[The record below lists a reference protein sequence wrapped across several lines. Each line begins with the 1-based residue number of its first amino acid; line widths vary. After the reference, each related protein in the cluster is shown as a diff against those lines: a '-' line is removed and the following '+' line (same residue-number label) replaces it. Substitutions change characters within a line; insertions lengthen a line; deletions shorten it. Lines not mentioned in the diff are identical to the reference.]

1 MICFG
6 DVARQIIGKPVQQ
19 LLRTVTTGGPLPVDI
34 AKIISRRFTFAVTLT
49 QQSYY
54 RQDRTYQVTSVV
66 TAHGQHEPAP
76 PVAQH
81 GPPPSVDQRSATA
94 PTTSNIVHNTLTV
107 VPADEVVL
115 PSLSGTGGKNSL
127 ALLAST
133 PPLNVLVSDTPAAEP
148 QSKEESG
155 KDGRSSSRRKL
166 VFDGNDDKLGYTA
179 DELSD
184 EEEIEDAA
192 LSMGLDKAAVS
203 CPGDVPPGGKVG
215 EKKRSRAGHG
225 AA

>member
-19 LLRTVTTGGPLPVDI
+19 LLRIVTTGGPLPVDI

-115 PSLSGTGGKNSL
+115 PSLSGTGGENSL
-127 ALLAST
+127 ALLASVSYLL
-133 PPLNVLVSDTPAAEP
+133 PLALLWLVSIGLCSYMSD
-148 QSKEESG
+148 QSSICLFCSPDSTSE
-155 KDGRSSSRRKL
+155 
-166 VFDGNDDKLGYTA
+166 
-179 DELSD
+179 
-184 EEEIEDAA
+184 
-192 LSMGLDKAAVS
+192 
-203 CPGDVPPGGKVG
+203 CPC
-215 EKKRSRAGHG
+215 
-225 AA
+225 